1 MNSPVKSRHGQTG
14 LDTQSE
20 SFLAASQTE
29 NKDKKERFIM
39 LVENKSKTRDG
50 NSKTLA
56 HFLSSALRLEEQF
69 SNSVYRDY
77 LDPEDWPLELK
88 PDMFDEIKKR
98 LAVLIED
105 SAKHEQVIHG
115 LTRQYNGDGNRDK
128 SKIIRELELME
139 GFELSA
145 RDFYTRISSDQ
156 QLGDEQLREAFKN
169 MAEAEQ
175 RHAEIVREIINL
187 VNNS

>member
-1 MNSPVKSRHGQTG
+1 MLVKS
-14 LDTQSE
+14 
-20 SFLAASQTE
+20 E
-29 NKDKKERFIM
+29 NKTKE
-39 LVENKSKTRDG
+39 G

-77 LDPEDWPLELK
+77 LDPEDWPVELR
-88 PDMFDEIKKR
+88 PDVFDEIKKR

-115 LTRQYNGDGNRDK
+115 LTRQYNSDGNRDK
-128 SKIIRELELME
+128 SKIIRELELMA

-156 QLGDEQLREAFKN
+156 QLGDEQLREAFRK
-169 MAEAEQ
+169 MAEAEH
-175 RHAEIVREIINL
+175 RHAEIVQEIINL

>member
-1 MNSPVKSRHGQTG
+1 M
-14 LDTQSE
+14 E
-20 SFLAASQTE
+20 IC
-29 NKDKKERFIM
+29 IM
-39 LVENKSKTRDG
+39 LVNSKNRSD
-50 NSKTLA
+50 SDSPKTLA

-77 LDPEDWPLELK
+77 LDQQDWPVELR
-88 PDMFDEIKKR
+88 PDVFDEIKKR

-115 LTRQYNGDGNRDK
+115 LSRQYGSDGNRDK
-128 SKIIRELELME
+128 RKIIRELELME

-145 RDFYTRISSDQ
+145 RDFYTRISSDP

-175 RHAEIVREIINL
+175 RHAEIVQEIINL

>member
-1 MNSPVKSRHGQTG
+1 MLVKSKRM
-14 LDTQSE
+14 S
-20 SFLAASQTE
+20 
-29 NKDKKERFIM
+29 
-39 LVENKSKTRDG
+39 
-50 NSKTLA
+50 NSDSPKTLA

-77 LDPEDWPLELK
+77 LDPEDWPVELQ
-88 PDMFDEIKKR
+88 PDVFDEIQKR
-98 LAVLIED
+98 LTVLIED

-115 LTRQYNGDGNRDK
+115 LTRQYNGDGSRDK
-128 SKIIRELELME
+128 SKIIRELELMA

-145 RDFYTRISSDQ
+145 RDFYTRISSDP
-156 QLGDEQLREAFKN
+156 QLGDEDLREAFRN

-175 RHAEIVREIINL
+175 RHAEIVQEIINL

>member
-1 MNSPVKSRHGQTG
+1 MLVKSKNM
-14 LDTQSE
+14 SE
-20 SFLAASQTE
+20 SDSP
-29 NKDKKERFIM
+29 
-39 LVENKSKTRDG
+39 
-50 NSKTLA
+50 KTLA

-77 LDPEDWPLELK
+77 LDPEDWPVELRA
-88 PDMFDEIKKR
+88 DVFDEIKKR

-115 LTRQYNGDGNRDK
+115 LTRQYNSDGHQDK
-128 SKIIRELELME
+128 RKIIRELELME

-145 RDFYTRISSDQ
+145 RDFYSRISSDP
-156 QLGDEQLREAFKN
+156 QLGDEQLRETFKN

-175 RHAEIVREIINL
+175 RHAEIVQEIINL